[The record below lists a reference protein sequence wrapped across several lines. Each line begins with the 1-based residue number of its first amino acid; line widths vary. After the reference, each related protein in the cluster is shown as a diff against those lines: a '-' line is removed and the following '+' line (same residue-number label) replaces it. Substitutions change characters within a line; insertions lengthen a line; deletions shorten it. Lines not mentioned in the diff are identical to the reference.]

1 MILRTLPQPNR
12 SLVVIRRELARQ
24 PGLPF
29 ASLLPEPQILHAV
42 RDSGAP
48 VRQRVFTPAVTLW
61 TFVSQVLDA
70 DHSCRQAVARFN
82 AWRVAVGLAPV
93 SADNSAYC
101 KARAR
106 LPEGVLQQLLRGSGR
121 AGPEE
126 LVSDWLWQGR
136 HVKVVDGT
144 GLSMPDT
151 AENQKAYP
159 RAPGTQA
166 GVGFPLLRLVAIFS
180 LATGAVLDVAMGPFV
195 GKKTGEI
202 SLFRRIDSVVEAG
215 DVLLADR
222 LYATFW
228 EVARLQGRGVDVIM
242 RMHAGRKAVRFR
254 GRGHAKGNRR
264 VWWTKPQRPAWMS
277 EEEYESYPKE
287 IRLRALRI
295 DVRRRGSRVRRLV
308 LVTTL
313 VDARA
318 VTMKDIGALYRRR
331 WQVEVD
337 LRSLKTTMQM
347 DILRGKTPA
356 LVRKEVWAHLLAYNL
371 LRALM
376 AQTARATAVAPQTLS
391 VAGTL
396 QTVNAFLPYL
406 LAARTPEEHGRLCA
420 ALCEGI
426 ATHRVGERPD
436 RYEPRKVKRR
446 PKNYARL
453 RRPRAEERR
462 RLRDGTSE
470 EITKT

>member
-29 ASLLPEPQILHAV
+29 ADLLPERHILQAV
-42 RDSGAP
+42 RDSGAS

-61 TFVSQVLDA
+61 TFLSQVLDA

-106 LPEGVLQQLLRGSGR
+106 LPEDVLHQLVRGSGY
-121 AGPEE
+121 AGPGD
-126 LVSDWLWQGR
+126 LAGDWLWRGR

-151 AENQKAYP
+151 EDNQKAYP
-159 RAPGTQA
+159 RSPGTKA

-180 LATGAVLDVAMGPFV
+180 LANGAVLDAAMGPFV

-202 SLFRRIDSVVEAG
+202 SLFRRIDQAVAAG

-228 EVARLQGRGVDVIM
+228 EVARLQRRGVDVIM

-254 GRGHAKGNRR
+254 CRGHAKGNRR
-264 VWWTKPQRPAWMS
+264 VWWTKPQRPKWMS

-318 VTMKDIGALYRRR
+318 VTMKDIGDLYRRR

-347 DILRGKTPA
+347 DILRGMTPA

-371 LRALM
+371 LRRLM
-376 AQTARATAVAPQTLS
+376 ARAALARAVPPETLS

-406 LAARTPEEHGRLCA
+406 LAARTPEEHARLCA
-420 ALCEGI
+420 ALDEGI
-426 ATHRVGERPD
+426 ATHRVGDRPD

-453 RRPRAEERR
+453 RGPRAEERR
-462 RLRDGTSE
+462 RLRNGTSE
-470 EITKT
+470 EISKT